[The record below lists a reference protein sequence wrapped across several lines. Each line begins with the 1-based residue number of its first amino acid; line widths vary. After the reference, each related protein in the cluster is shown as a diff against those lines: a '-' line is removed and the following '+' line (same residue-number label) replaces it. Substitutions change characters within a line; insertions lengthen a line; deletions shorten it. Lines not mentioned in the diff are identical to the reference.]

1 MLWDGVLKFAKE
13 FDGGCDYSNDNGE
26 FREIP
31 EYIWTV
37 CFSAMLYTLYG
48 IDSFDGLTEEDMEVV
63 RRIWLLYKDNML
75 LKSKYMALTTSEIIW
90 DIEVRHTILALFVN
104 GLLEGSEVESYE
116 VLH

>member
-13 FDGGCDYSNDNGE
+13 FDGGCDYSDGNGE

-48 IDSFDGLTEEDMEVV
+48 IDSFDGL
-63 RRIWLLYKDNML
+63 RKRIWRLCAGYGCCIK
-75 LKSKYMALTTSEIIW
+75 
-90 DIEVRHTILALFVN
+90 TIRC
-104 GLLEGSEVESYE
+104 
-116 VLH
+116 